1 MARRLAGIDVGGT
14 FTDVLLYEEAA
25 GAGRVRFAKVPS
37 TTANQAEG
45 VLAGIAAAGAS
56 PAELDLLIHGTTVTT
71 NAVLERK
78 LARVGLI
85 TTAGFRDTLEIGRRT
100 RPTPY
105 GLFGVFEPVIPRDLR
120 LEVTER
126 MEASGR
132 VHTPLDT
139 AGVAAAIRQ
148 LRAAGCEALVIHF
161 LHAYA
166 NPEHELAAG
175 RIAADLWP
183 NGYVTLGH
191 ALLSEYRE
199 YERGT
204 TAAVNAAVQ
213 PILER
218 YLQRLTEE
226 LRGQGFRQDL
236 LVMNGNGG
244 TIAAPLAARE
254 AAKTVM
260 SGPASGVI
268 AAAATLAQSGVGD
281 AVTYDMGGTSSDV
294 ALISG
299 GLPEVSAELT
309 IDYGLPIHVPM
320 VDVRTVGAGGGSI
333 AWLDAAGMLRVGPQ
347 SAGSTPGPICYGRGG
362 RQPTI
367 TDANLILGRLDP
379 AKLAIQGTETVSL
392 ERVRAIF
399 AETLAQP
406 LGLTVDEAA
415 AAVIALGNVHMAGA
429 IRMVSLSRGR
439 DPRSLTLF
447 AFGGAGPLHAVA
459 LTADLGIPEVLIPA
473 RPGLTNAL
481 GCLVADLRQDFV
493 NTLNQ
498 PLDTLEMAEVHR
510 ILAEQV
516 ARGTAINAAQQ
527 DQIEATEIRHTAD
540 MQFHGQTH
548 LIRVTLPSAT
558 VTRAE
563 LQRLFEEAY
572 FARFHIQ
579 MPEIRATLVNLNTAV
594 TGRRKPFPVASLQ
607 DPALRAAEAEGAR
620 RGSRPVFA
628 GGAWV
633 DCPVY
638 ARDALPLHATL
649 TGPAVLEQP
658 DSTIFLEPG
667 AALRVD
673 PIGNLRITTAG
684 MSLGG
689 RAEEGTLDPL
699 TLAVIEAG
707 LGQVCNEM
715 DLAFSRA
722 AFSPVIAEADDRSD
736 GIYDAESG
744 ALIAQG
750 ELGLP
755 VFVGVMQYS
764 TGEITRLIRE
774 GRVAPPEP
782 GDIYIVNDPYLGGTH
797 LMDVRFAM
805 PFFHEGRLLC
815 WLQNTGHWPDTG
827 GMTPGGFSA
836 HATEVEQEGL
846 RLPPVKLFK
855 RGQMDQEILA
865 IIQSNIRV
873 ADQRIGDIKAQV
885 SALKIGERRL
895 ETLIGRFGLATV
907 TAAIAEMRGRAARL
921 MRAKIATMPDGAYRS
936 EAFVDSDGVV
946 NEPLRIAL
954 TVTKADET
962 LTFDFAGSSPPC
974 RGPMNS
980 VFATTLSSVYL
991 AVRHVFPDVPLNAG
1005 AFAPLV
1011 IPRPEGT
1018 FLDARYPRPV
1028 SGCAAEVSQR
1038 IAEAVFLALVQAI
1051 PEKVTAA
1058 PAGSSGNFALGG
1070 ADPKTGAGYV
1080 MYQISG
1086 GGYGGNALHDGLTNG
1101 CSTIGISKTAPVE
1114 VMEQKFPVL
1123 FRRFGLR
1130 EGSGGAGLH
1139 RGGFGVHYEVEILR
1153 GEAVASFVMDHGR
1166 YGPPGAQGGA
1176 PGAANI
1182 VRVHRGGSVYV
1193 PEHLSKDQNI
1203 RVQAGDRV
1211 EVMTPGGGGYGD
1223 PQARPAALVER
1234 DVARGYYTR
1243 EEAAR
1248 LWPGVLPG

>member
-1 MARRLAGIDVGGT
+1 MVRRVAGIDVGGT
-14 FTDVLLYEEAA
+14 FTDVLLFEED
-25 GAGRVRFAKVPS
+25 GARRRVQFAKVPS

-45 VLAGIAAAGAS
+45 VLAGITAAGTT

-78 LARVGLI
+78 VARVGLI
-85 TTAGFRDTLEIGRRT
+85 TTQGFRDTLEVGRRT
-100 RPTPY
+100 RPNPY
-105 GLFGVFEPVIPRDLR
+105 GLFGVFEPLVPRDLR
-120 LEVTER
+120 LEVPER
-126 MEASGR
+126 MNAAGEI
-132 VHTPLDT
+132 VTPLDET
-139 AGVAAAIRQ
+139 A
-148 LRAAGCEALVIHF
+148 LRAAVQRLRDAGCEALVIHF
-161 LHAYA
+161 LHSYA
-166 NPEHELAAG
+166 NPAHEQAAG

-183 NGYVTLGH
+183 NAYVTLGH

-204 TAAVNAAVQ
+204 TASVNAAVQ
-213 PILER
+213 PVLDR
-218 YLQRLTEE
+218 YLARLTEG
-226 LRGQGFRQDL
+226 LRAQGFRHDL

-244 TIAAPLAARE
+244 TIAAPLAARD

-268 AAAATLAQSGVGD
+268 AAATTLRQSGVGD

-299 GLPEVSAELT
+299 GVAEVSAELT

-320 VDVRTVGAGGGSI
+320 VDVRTIGAGGGSI

-362 RQPTI
+362 REPTI

-379 AKLAIQGTETVSL
+379 AKLSIAGAHRATLAE
-392 ERVRAIF
+392 VRAIF
-399 AETLAQP
+399 DEKLARP
-406 LGLTVDEAA
+406 LGLSVDAAA

-439 DPRSLTLF
+439 DPRALTLF

-459 LTADLGIPEVLIPA
+459 LAADLGIPEVLIPA

-493 NTLNQ
+493 NTVNK
-498 PLDTLEMAEVHR
+498 PLDTLDMAEVR
-510 ILAEQV
+510 AILADQA
-516 ARGTAINAAQQ
+516 ARGCAINATQQ
-527 DQIEATEIRHTAD
+527 GEIERTEISHSAD
-540 MQFHGQTH
+540 MQFRGQTH
-548 LIRVTLPSAT
+548 LIRVELPDSA
-558 VTRAE
+558 VSRE
-563 LQRLFEEAY
+563 SLQALFEEAY
-572 FARFHIQ
+572 FARFQIR
-579 MPEIRATLVNLNTAV
+579 MPEMRATLVNLNTSV
-594 TGRRKPFPVASLQ
+594 TGRRKPFPVAALL
-607 DPALRAAEAEGAR
+607 DPALRATKAEDAR
-620 RGSRPVFA
+620 TGSRPVFA

-633 DCPVY
+633 DCPIY
-638 ARDALPLHATL
+638 NRDALPIGATL
-649 TGPAVLEQP
+649 LGPAVLEQA
-658 DSTIFLEPG
+658 DSTIFVETG
-667 AALRVD
+667 ARLSVD
-673 PIGNLRITTAG
+673 ETGNLRIATAG
-684 MSLGG
+684 LTLAA
-689 RAEEGTLDPL
+689 AEATGTDPL

-707 LGQVCNEM
+707 LQQVCNEM
-715 DLAFSRA
+715 DLAFSRS

-736 GIYDAESG
+736 GIYDAETG

-764 TGEITRLIRE
+764 TGEITRLIRAGE
-774 GRVAPPEP
+774 VAAPEP

-805 PFFHEGRLLC
+805 PYFRDGKLLC

-855 RGQMDQEILA
+855 RGVMDPEILA
-865 IIQSNIRV
+865 IIKSNIRV

-885 SALKIGERRL
+885 SALKIGEQRL
-895 ETLIGRFGLATV
+895 DTLIDRFGLGAV
-907 TAAIAEMRGRAARL
+907 QGVIGEMKSRAAEL
-921 MRAKIATMPDGAYRS
+921 MRAKIAAIPEGVYESD
-936 EAFVDSDGVV
+936 AFVDSDGII

-954 TVTKADET
+954 TMTKRGDQ
-962 LTFDFAGSSPPC
+962 LTFDFSKSSPPC

-991 AVRHVFPDVPLNAG
+991 AVRHIFPDVPLNAG
-1005 AFAPLV
+1005 AFAPLA

-1051 PEKVTAA
+1051 PDKVTAA

-1070 ADPKTGAGYV
+1070 FDPQTGAGYV

-1086 GGYGGNALHDGLTNG
+1086 GGYGGNLLHDGLTNG

-1130 EGSGGAGLH
+1130 EGSGGAGFH

-1166 YGPPGAQGGA
+1166 FGPPGVQGGA
-1176 PGAANI
+1176 DGAPNI
-1182 VRVHRGGSVYV
+1182 VRVHRGGEVYV
-1193 PEHLSKDQNI
+1193 PVHLSKDQNI
-1203 RVQAGDRV
+1203 RVTAGDRV

-1223 PQARPAALVER
+1223 PAKRPAALVRR
-1234 DVARGYYTR
+1234 DIARGYYA
-1243 EEAAR
+1243 ENEARR
-1248 LWPGVLPG
+1248 LWPGVLE

>member
-1 MARRLAGIDVGGT
+1 MARRVAGIDVGGT
-14 FTDVLLYEEAA
+14 FTDVLLFEE
-25 GAGRVRFAKVPS
+25 GASGGRVQFAKVPS

-45 VLAGIAAAGAS
+45 VLQGITAAGTT

-78 LARVGLI
+78 VARVGLI
-85 TTAGFRDTLEIGRRT
+85 TTQGFRDTLEVGRRT
-100 RPTPY
+100 RPHPY
-105 GLFGVFEPVIPRDLR
+105 GLFGVFEPLVPRELR
-120 LEVTER
+120 LEVPER
-126 MEASGR
+126 LDASGT
-132 VHTPLDT
+132 VLTPLDEEGVRT
-139 AGVAAAIRQ
+139 AVIA
-148 LRAAGCEALVIHF
+148 LRDAGCEALVIHF

-166 NPEHELAAG
+166 NPAHELAAG
-175 RIAADLWP
+175 RIAAELWP
-183 NGYVTLGH
+183 NAYITLGH

-204 TAAVNAAVQ
+204 TASVNAAVQ
-213 PILER
+213 PVLDR
-218 YLQRLTEE
+218 YLDRLTEG
-226 LRGQGFRQDL
+226 LRAQGFRHDL

-268 AAAATLAQSGVGD
+268 AAATTLLQSGVGD

-320 VDVRTVGAGGGSI
+320 VDVRTIGAGGGSI
-333 AWLDAAGMLRVGPQ
+333 AWLDAAGMLRVGPH

-362 RQPTI
+362 QQPTI
-367 TDANLILGRLDP
+367 TDANLILGRLD
-379 AKLAIQGTETVSL
+379 AARISL
-392 ERVRAIF
+392 CGNRVTLDEVRAIF
-399 AETLAQP
+399 AEKLATP
-406 LGLTVDEAA
+406 LGMTVDEAA

-439 DPRSLTLF
+439 DPRKLSLF

-459 LTADLGIPEVLIPA
+459 LAADLGIPDVLIPA

-498 PLDTLEMAEVHR
+498 PLDSLDMAEVHR
-510 ILAEQV
+510 LLADQV
-516 ARGTAINAAQQ
+516 ARGIAVNAAQQ
-527 DQIEATEIRHTAD
+527 GEIEQTDIRHSAD
-540 MQFHGQTH
+540 MQFRGQTH
-548 LIRVTLPSAT
+548 LIRVAIPDAHISREA
-558 VTRAE
+558 
-563 LQRLFEEAY
+563 LQALFEDAY
-572 FARFHIQ
+572 FERFQIR
-579 MPEIRATLVNLNTAV
+579 MPEIRATLVNLNTSV
-594 TGRRKPFPVASLQ
+594 TGRRKPFPVAALQ
-607 DPALRAAEAEGAR
+607 DASLRVATVAEAQT
-620 RGSRPVFA
+620 GSRPVFA
-628 GGAWV
+628 GGVWV
-633 DCPVY
+633 DCPLY
-638 ARDALPLHATL
+638 ARDALPIGGTL
-649 TGPAVLEQP
+649 TGPAVLEQA
-658 DSTIFLEPG
+658 DSTIFVDAG
-667 AALRVD
+667 ATLRVD
-673 PIGNLRITTAG
+673 AIGNLRIAPASLTDAAAG
-684 MSLGG
+684 S
-689 RAEEGTLDPL
+689 ESIDPL
-699 TLAVIEAG
+699 ALAVIEAG
-707 LGQVCNEM
+707 LQQVCNEM
-715 DLAFSRA
+715 DLAFSRS

-736 GIYDAESG
+736 GIYDAETG

-774 GRVAPPEP
+774 GRIAAPEP

-805 PFFHEGRLLC
+805 PYFHDGKLLC

-855 RGQMDQEILA
+855 RGEMDQEILS
-865 IIQSNIRV
+865 IINANIRV

-895 ETLIGRFGLATV
+895 GELIARYGLGTV
-907 TAAIAEMRGRAARL
+907 SGVITEMKGRAANL
-921 MRAKIATMPDGAYRS
+921 MRAKIATIPDGVYES
-936 EAFVDSDGVV
+936 EAFVDSDGIV
-946 NEPLRIAL
+946 NAPLRIAL
-954 TVTKADET
+954 TMTKAEGA
-962 LTFDFAGSSPPC
+962 LNFDFSKSSAPC

-991 AVRHVFPDVPLNAG
+991 AVRHIFPDVPLNAG
-1005 AFAPLV
+1005 AFAPLIV
-1011 IPRPEGT
+1011 PRPEGT

-1070 ADPKTGAGYV
+1070 FDPKTGAGYV

-1086 GGYGGNALHDGLTNG
+1086 GGYGGNILHDGLTNG

-1114 VMEQKFPVL
+1114 VMEQKFPIL

-1130 EGSGGAGLH
+1130 EGSGGAGQH
-1139 RGGFGVHYEVEILR
+1139 RGGFGVHYEIEILR
-1153 GEAVASFVMDHGR
+1153 GEATASFVMDHGR
-1166 YGPPGAQGGA
+1166 FGPPGAQGGQDGA
-1176 PGAANI
+1176 PNI
-1182 VRVHRGGSVYV
+1182 VRVHRNGEVYI

-1223 PQARPAALVER
+1223 ATKRSPDLVRR
-1234 DVARGYYTR
+1234 DIARGYYT
-1243 EEAAR
+1243 EDEAKA
-1248 LWPGVLPG
+1248 LWPKAGVRQS

>member
-1 MARRLAGIDVGGT
+1 MTRRVAGIDVGGT
-14 FTDVLLYEEAA
+14 FTDVLFYDQGSA
-25 GAGRVRFAKVPS
+25 GGRVRFAKIPT

-45 VLAGIAAAGAS
+45 VLAGIRAAGTS
-56 PAELDLLIHGTTVTT
+56 PAALDLIIHGTTVTT

-78 LARVGLI
+78 VARVGLI

-100 RPTPY
+100 RPNPY
-105 GLFGVFEPVIPRDLR
+105 GLFGVFEPLIPRDLR
-120 LEVTER
+120 IEVPER
-126 MEASGR
+126 MDASGEI
-132 VHTPLDT
+132 VTPLDE
-139 AGVAAAIRQ
+139 AAVHEAAIR
-148 LRAAGCEALVIHF
+148 LREAGCEALVIHF

-166 NPEHELAAG
+166 NPAHERAAG
-175 RIAADLWP
+175 RIAAETWP
-183 NGYVTLGH
+183 NGYITLGH

-204 TAAVNAAVQ
+204 TASVNAAVQ
-213 PILER
+213 PVLDR
-218 YLQRLTEE
+218 YLDRLTEG
-226 LRGQGFRQDL
+226 LRQEGFAHDL

-244 TIAAPLAARE
+244 TIAAGLAARD

-320 VDVRTVGAGGGSI
+320 VDVRTIGAGGGSI

-362 RQPTI
+362 QLPTI
-367 TDANLILGRLDP
+367 TDANLILGRIDP
-379 AKLAIQGTETVSL
+379 AKLSITRERITVAQ
-392 ERVRAIF
+392 VRAIF
-399 AETLAQP
+399 DAELARP
-406 LGLTVDEAA
+406 LGLSVDEAA

-439 DPRSLTLF
+439 DPRALTLF

-459 LTADLGIPEVLIPA
+459 LAADLGIPEVLIPA

-498 PLDTLEMAEVHR
+498 PLDSLDMAEVHR
-510 ILAEQV
+510 VLAEQV
-516 ARGTAINAAQQ
+516 ARGRAINAAQQ
-527 DQIEATEIRHTAD
+527 SEIERTEIVHSAD
-540 MQFHGQTH
+540 MQFRGQTH
-548 LIRVTLPSAT
+548 LIRVAIPDARI
-558 VTRAE
+558 TRAA
-563 LQRLFEEAY
+563 LQALFEEAY
-572 FARFHIQ
+572 FARFQIR
-579 MPEIRATLVNLNTAV
+579 MPEIRATLVNLNTSV
-594 TGRRKPFPVASLQ
+594 TGRRAPFPVASLL
-607 DPALRAAEAEGAR
+607 DPGLRASDLEGAR
-620 RGSRPVFA
+620 TATRPVFA

-633 DCPVY
+633 DCPIY
-638 ARDALPLHATL
+638 NRDAFA
-649 TGPAVLEQP
+649 GPAILEQP
-658 DSTIFLEPG
+658 DTTSFIEPG
-667 AALRVD
+667 ALVRVD
-673 PIGNLRITTAG
+673 AIGNLRVATQGAALVT
-684 MSLGG
+684 SQ
-689 RAEEGTLDPL
+689 GTDPL
-699 TLAVIEAG
+699 ALSVIEAG
-707 LGQVCNEM
+707 LQQVCNEM

-736 GIYDAESG
+736 GIYDAETG

-764 TGEITRLIRE
+764 TGEIIRLIRE
-774 GRVAPPEP
+774 GAVAAPEP

-805 PFFHEGRLLC
+805 PFFHDGRLLC

-855 RGQMDQEILA
+855 RGEMDREILS
-865 IIQSNIRV
+865 IISSNIRV
-873 ADQRIGDIKAQV
+873 ADQRIGDIRAQV

-895 ETLIGRFGLATV
+895 REVLDRYGVGTV
-907 TAAIAEMRGRAARL
+907 TGVIAEMKSRAANL
-921 MRAKIATMPDGAYRS
+921 MRAKLMGVPDGVYES

-946 NEPLRIAL
+946 NQPLRIAL
-954 TVTKADET
+954 RMTKAAGA
-962 LTFDFAGSSPPC
+962 LSFDFSRSSAPC

-1005 AFAPLV
+1005 AFAPLHV
-1011 IPRPEGT
+1011 PRPEGT

-1051 PEKVTAA
+1051 PDLVTAA

-1070 ADPKTGAGYV
+1070 FDPLRGAGYV

-1114 VMEQKFPVL
+1114 VMEQYFPVL

-1166 YGPPGAQGGA
+1166 FGPPGVLGGGD
-1176 PGAANI
+1176 GARNV
-1182 VRVHRGGSVYV
+1182 VRVHRGGTVYV
-1193 PEHLSKDQNI
+1193 PAHLSKDQNI
-1203 RVQAGDRV
+1203 RVVAGDRV

-1223 PQARPAALVER
+1223 PRRRPAALVAR
-1234 DVARGYYTR
+1234 DIARGYYT
-1243 EEAAR
+1243 EAEAKA
-1248 LWPGVLPG
+1248 LWGSDVGSVA